1 MTAYTSVMKAGKYED
16 EMIPHLAVH
25 AFHQAFVRAC
35 STSDV
40 IFSKNQKLVRR
51 TQHGEEQVLKDLSQA
66 YVDIVPA
73 VIPMKRK
80 KRLEGA
86 V

>member
-25 AFHQAFVRAC
+25 AFHQAFMRAC
-35 STSDV
+35 RTSDV
-40 IFSKNQKLVRR
+40 IYAKDQQLVRR
-51 TQHGEEQVLKDLSQA
+51 TRQGQELILKDLAKS

-73 VIPMKRK
+73 VSPMKRK
-80 KRLEGA
+80 KHLESA

>member
-25 AFHQAFVRAC
+25 AFRQAFMHAC
-35 STSDV
+35 SNSDV

-51 TQHGEEQVLKDLSQA
+51 TQLGEVQVLKDLSQA
-66 YVDIVPA
+66 YVDIAPAAVP
-73 VIPMKRK
+73 MRRK
-80 KRLEGA
+80 KRLES
-86 V
+86 VV